1 MVEFGQREGGLDGKV
16 KEAPRAGASDFE
28 PPRLT
33 VIGTVQELTEGA
45 GGTVG
50 DGILSQLSLPN

>member
-1 MVEFGQREGGLDGKV
+1 MTQLGGHENQYDCTGV
-16 KEAPRAGASDFE
+16 PQGGASDFE